1 MSVVKTYKS
10 KRYAKLSIVVF
21 TSAGPKHIDF
31 TNGYINSHGLR
42 GGIYTTADEEI
53 QRLIEQHKDFKSGA
67 IYVEKSAVA
76 DEQQKVV
83 EKKHRNK
90 Q

>member
-1 MSVVKTYKS
+1 MSIVKTYKS

-31 TNGYINSHGLR
+31 ANGYINNHGLR
-42 GGIYTTADEEI
+42 GGIYTTDDEEL
-53 QRLIEQHKDFKSGA
+53 QRLIEQHRDFKSGT
-67 IYVEKSAVA
+67 IYIEKSVVA
-76 DEQQKVV
+76 DEQHKEA